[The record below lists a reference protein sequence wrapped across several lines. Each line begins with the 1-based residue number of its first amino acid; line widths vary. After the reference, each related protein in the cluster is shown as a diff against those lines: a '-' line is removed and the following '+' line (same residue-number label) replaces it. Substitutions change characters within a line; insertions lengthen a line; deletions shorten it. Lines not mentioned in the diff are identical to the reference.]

1 MKVRTVTQHAKHE
14 TDLVAVSVEL
24 VVEVALLIIT
34 IERRGLTN
42 CLNCKFSS
50 IETNQKIPNNFSASS
65 RSARPRKSPE
75 AAEPT
80 NDTSKRNNYYDER
93 YRSSDRDRDRSDRDR
108 DRDRDHRSRH

>member
-1 MKVRTVTQHAKHE
+1 MKVRTVTQHAKHG
-14 TDLVAVSVEL
+14 TDHVAVIVER
-24 VVEVALLIIT
+24 VAEVALPIIT
-34 IERRGLTN
+34 IERRGLTSFF
-42 CLNCKFSS
+42 NCKFSS
-50 IETNQKIPNNFSASS
+50 IKKPPDNFSASS

-75 AAEPT
+75 AANEPT